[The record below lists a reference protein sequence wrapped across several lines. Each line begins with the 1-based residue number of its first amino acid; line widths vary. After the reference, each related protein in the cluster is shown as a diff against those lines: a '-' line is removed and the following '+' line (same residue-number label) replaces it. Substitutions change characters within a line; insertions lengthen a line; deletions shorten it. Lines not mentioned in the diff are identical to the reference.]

1 MARGVLGKPPM
12 RLSVVAAVIAASTS
26 VASAGTYLGAGIG
39 TSASIGGDHNRY
51 APDGRS
57 GRLILGFG
65 FGRIGVEANATRYGL
80 DNAGVSWNATTAAV
94 AVRAAF
100 PIGYNFELFG
110 RGGVERTWLT
120 TNAPGPGMPEP
131 SGNGWLLGAGVD
143 YKINL
148 GITGGSIFL
157 DYTYDQTGFSST
169 DPQSRRTQQFD
180 QSAGMWTLGLTLS
193 I

>member
-1 MARGVLGKPPM
+1 M
-12 RLSVVAAVIAASTS
+12 RLCVVAAVIAASTS
-26 VASAGTYLGAGIG
+26 MASAGTYLGAGIG
-39 TSASIGGDHNRY
+39 TSASLGGDKTSY

-65 FGRIGVEANATRYGL
+65 IGRVGIEANATRYGL
-80 DNAGVSWNATTAAV
+80 YSAGASWDATSVAAALRV
-94 AVRAAF
+94 AF

-120 TNAPGPGMPEP
+120 TSANRPGMPES

-157 DYTYDQTGFSST
+157 DYTHSDTGFSFT
-169 DPQSRRTQQFD
+169 NAVNQTGKFD
-180 QSAGMWTLGLTLS
+180 QSAGMWTLGLTVS

>member
-1 MARGVLGKPPM
+1 M
-12 RLSVVAAVIAASTS
+12 RLCVVAAVIAASAS

-39 TSASIGGDHNRY
+39 TSASLGGTQTRY

-80 DNAGVSWNATTAAV
+80 DNAGVSWDATSIAAALRV
-94 AVRAAF
+94 GF
-100 PIGYNFELFG
+100 PLGNNFEVFG
-110 RGGVERTWLT
+110 RGGLQRTWLSANSGT
-120 TNAPGPGMPEP
+120 MPQP
-131 SGNGWLLGAGVD
+131 SGNGWLLGVGAAYNV
-143 YKINL
+143 NL
-148 GITGGSIFL
+148 GITGASIFV
-157 DYTYDQTGFSST
+157 DYTHNQTGFSFT
-169 DPQSRRTQQFD
+169 DAHNQMAKFD

>member
-1 MARGVLGKPPM
+1 M
-12 RLSVVAAVIAASTS
+12 RLCVVAAVIAASTS

-39 TSASIGGDHNRY
+39 TSASLGGDHGRY

-57 GRLILGFG
+57 GRLIVGFG

-80 DNAGVSWNATTAAV
+80 ENAGVSWDATTVAAALRV
-94 AVRAAF
+94 AF

-120 TNAPGPGMPEP
+120 TGGNAPEP

-143 YKINL
+143 YKVNL
-148 GITGGSIFL
+148 GITGGAIFI
-157 DYTYDQTGFSST
+157 DYTHNDTGFSFT
-169 DPQSRRTQQFD
+169 DAHAQRATFD
-180 QSAGMWTLGLTLS
+180 QTAGMWTLGLTLS